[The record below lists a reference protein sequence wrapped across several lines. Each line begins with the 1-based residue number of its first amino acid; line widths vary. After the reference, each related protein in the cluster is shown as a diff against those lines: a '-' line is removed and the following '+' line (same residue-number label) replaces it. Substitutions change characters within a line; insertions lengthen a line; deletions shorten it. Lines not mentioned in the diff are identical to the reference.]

1 MAEAGAEKAIN
12 YDDLKAGTPKW
23 SLHDDHALLK
33 TLQTMSTNLHVQTKK
48 LEDNVSDLVNEST
61 STDVRLQNTFNEF
74 LSLANTQFIENRVY
88 QDEVG
93 GGKEDGDEDDA
104 AAGAGAGGGA
114 PVTESELLGTFK
126 GALNGGMDALRMFTL
141 VQYDESGQEVP
152 DELNVE
158 LEPDVYNEQVSPRLC
173 MWKGPSCP
181 RLRSRRGPCMAC
193 MARAVAG
200 VGEIAILLLGLF
212 WSLSLP
218 LSLPKVSNLIPAT
231 FE

>member
-1 MAEAGAEKAIN
+1 MAEAGAEKVIN

-33 TLQTMSTNLHVQTKK
+33 TLQTMSINLHVQTKK

-93 GGKEDGDEDDA
+93 GGKEDGDEDDT
-104 AAGAGAGGGA
+104 AAGAGAGGA

-158 LEPDVYNEQVSPRLC
+158 LEPDVYNEQVSPRLYI
-173 MWKGPSCP
+173 WKDPSCP
-181 RLRSRRGPCMAC
+181 RLRSCRGAC
-193 MARAVAG
+193 MARV
-200 VGEIAILLLGLF
+200 VAILLLGLS
-212 WSLSLP
+212 WSLSRP
-218 LSLPKVSNLIPAT
+218 LSFPG
-231 FE
+231 

>member
-88 QDEVG
+88 Q
-93 GGKEDGDEDDA
+93 
-104 AAGAGAGGGA
+104 GATWSAVRLDRA
-114 PVTESELLGTFK
+114 RVPPPVALLSF
-126 GALNGGMDALRMFTL
+126 
-141 VQYDESGQEVP
+141 
-152 DELNVE
+152 
-158 LEPDVYNEQVSPRLC
+158 
-173 MWKGPSCP
+173 
-181 RLRSRRGPCMAC
+181 
-193 MARAVAG
+193 
-200 VGEIAILLLGLF
+200 
-212 WSLSLP
+212 
-218 LSLPKVSNLIPAT
+218 
-231 FE
+231 